1 MKSPNPVICCIHES
15 DLENGPFPCKKRKEA
30 QVGRTACNRCN
41 TTLAS
46 FDLDKGP
53 VMWLS
58 RGHCLAL
65 AQPMGN
71 VCHSSVL
78 LPRCESCQRHWAD
91 LDVMTDMR

>member
-1 MKSPNPVICCIHES
+1 MKSPNRVICCIHES
-15 DLENGPFPCKKRKEA
+15 NLENGPSHAKRGKRRKSVE
-30 QVGRTACNRCN
+30 
-41 TTLAS
+41 LFAS

-58 RGHCLAL
+58 RGRCLPL

>member
-1 MKSPNPVICCIHES
+1 MKSPNRVICCIHES
-15 DLENGPFPCKKRKEA
+15 NLENGPSHAKRGKRRKSVE
-30 QVGRTACNRCN
+30 
-41 TTLAS
+41 LFAS

-58 RGHCLAL
+58 RGRCLPL

-78 LPRCESCQRHWAD
+78 LPRCESCQCHWAD